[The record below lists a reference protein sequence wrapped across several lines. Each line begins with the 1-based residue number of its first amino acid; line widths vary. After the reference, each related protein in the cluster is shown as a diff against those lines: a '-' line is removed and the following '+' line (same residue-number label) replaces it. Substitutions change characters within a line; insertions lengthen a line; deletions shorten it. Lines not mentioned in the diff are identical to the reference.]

1 MNEKNKIP
9 EKHEQSANP
18 EKHEQSAN
26 PEKHEEMNVCM
37 KFSPVT

>member
-9 EKHEQSANP
+9 EKHEQSENP

>member
-9 EKHEQSANP
+9 EKHEQFENP
-18 EKHEQSAN
+18 EKHEQSEN